1 MATQLQITELRIEV
15 KELADAEPYTD
26 AFLGELID
34 AHGIPESAHKIWI
47 AKRNAVASLVDI
59 SEGGSS
65 RKMSQ
70 LFDNYDK
77 IVKGY
82 ESGGGE
88 GVDSDGYVAPRT
100 RKAERI

>member
-1 MATQLQITELRIEV
+1 MATSLEIAELRVETQ
-15 KELADAEPYTD
+15 EPTNAEPYTD

-34 AHGIPESAHKIWI
+34 AHGVTESAHRIWK
-47 AKRNAVASLVDI
+47 AKRNTVASLVDI

-82 ESGGGE
+82 ESAE
-88 GVDSDGYVAPRT
+88 TSIDSPTTYAPRT

>member
-1 MATQLQITELRIEV
+1 MATALEIAELRAEV
-15 KELADAEPYTD
+15 QESNNAEPYTD
-26 AFLGELID
+26 AFLGELVD
-34 AHGIPESAHKIWI
+34 AHGVSDSAYRIWK

-77 IVKGY
+77 IVNGY
-82 ESGGGE
+82 ESNGPSI
-88 GVDSDGYVAPRT
+88 DDPSTYAPRT

>member
-1 MATQLQITELRIEV
+1 VATSFEIAQLRLEI
-15 KELADAEPYTD
+15 K
-26 AFLGELID
+26 ELID
-34 AHGIPESAHKIWI
+34 AEPFTNEFLAELIDANGLADSAYSIWK

-59 SEGGSS
+59 SEGGST

-77 IVKGY
+77 IVKSY
-82 ESGGGE
+82 EAALVVDTE
-88 GVDSDGYVAPRT
+88 GSESYAPRT

>member
-1 MATQLQITELRIEV
+1 MATNLEIAELRAETQ
-15 KELADAEPYTD
+15 EPDNTEPYTD
-26 AFLGELID
+26 TFLGELID
-34 AHGIPESAHKIWI
+34 AHGVTESAYRIWK
-47 AKRNAVASLVDI
+47 AKRNSVASLVDI

-70 LFDNYDK
+70 LFDNFDK

-82 ESGGGE
+82 ETADASI
-88 GVDSDGYVAPRT
+88 DDPSTYAPRT

>member
-1 MATQLQITELRIEV
+1 MATPQQIAELRIEV
-15 KELADAEPYTD
+15 REPTNAEPYTD
-26 AFLGELID
+26 DFLGALID
-34 AHGIPESAHKIWI
+34 SYGITDSAYKVWI

-82 ESGGGE
+82 GSDGGGTDDPE
-88 GVDSDGYVAPRT
+88 TYAPRT

>member
-1 MATQLQITELRIEV
+1 MATSLEIAELRAETQ
-15 KELADAEPYTD
+15 ELTNAEPYTD
-26 AFLGELID
+26 TFLGELID
-34 AHGIPESAHKIWI
+34 AYGIPESAYRIWK
-47 AKRNAVASLVDI
+47 AKRNTVASLVDI

-82 ESGGGE
+82 ETAETSI
-88 GVDSDGYVAPRT
+88 DSPTTYAPRT

>member
-1 MATQLQITELRIEV
+1 MATSQEITELRIEV
-15 KELADAEPYTD
+15 QELVNAVPYTD
-26 AFLGELID
+26 EFLGELID
-34 AHGIPESAHKIWI
+34 SYGVTDSAYRIWI

-82 ESGGGE
+82 GESE
-88 GVDSDGYVAPRT
+88 AGVDDPATYAPRT

>member
-1 MATQLQITELRIEV
+1 MATSLEIAELRAEIR
-15 KELADAEPYTD
+15 ELVDAEPYTD
-26 AFLGELID
+26 AFLGGLID
-34 AHGIPESAHKIWI
+34 SYGVTDSAHKIWI
-47 AKRNAVASLVDI
+47 SKRNSVASLVDI

-82 ESGGGE
+82 ESNDDGGT
-88 GVDSDGYVAPRT
+88 DDPANYAPRT